1 MGLKTH
7 MNAGVQSL
15 HVNRGL
21 VSATSRIGSQ
31 CAGEPPHDKDGTIC
45 NESMCHAVLLVAM
58 PGLVIAKVIKGV
70 LVKRHERESFGL
82 SPSGFSSFIYFWS
95 TFGRPSLTCLNTK

>member
-15 HVNRGL
+15 SADSVNGSL

-31 CAGEPPHDKDGTIC
+31 CAGEPPHDKVSTIC
-45 NESMCHAVLLVAM
+45 SNSCSRGAVLVAR
-58 PGLVIAKVIKGV
+58 LVIVEVLKGVVIK
-70 LVKRHERESFGL
+70 KHEREE
-82 SPSGFSSFIYFWS
+82 
-95 TFGRPSLTCLNTK
+95 